1 MAIREKVDRLEEA
14 LIELAKSQERV
25 DRAIERMSIKV
36 EQTSEEVNRLSKE
49 MDKFKEW
56 SRRQIEENRK
66 GMEEFRKSM
75 EEYKEWSKRQIEE
88 NRKGMEE
95 YKEWSKRQIEELRR
109 GIEEN
114 RKNMEEF
121 RKSMEEYKEWSK
133 RQIEELRNMTKRMNK
148 QWGELANKLG
158 TLVEDIIAPAL
169 PDIVKKYFNCDIDD
183 FMIRRKKKHSKDRSK
198 VREFDVIILCNDTV
212 ILDETKST
220 PRYEYVKEFI
230 EFVKSGE
237 FFEYFP
243 EYIGKKF
250 IAIFSTLNM
259 PKDIIEYLTKSGIY
273 AMGMKGDYMDI
284 LNYHEIS
291 DSPE

>member
-25 DRAIERMSIKV
+25 DRAIERMSVKV

-66 GMEEFRKSM
+66 G
-75 EEYKEWSKRQIEE
+75 
-88 NRKGMEE
+88 
-95 YKEWSKRQIEELRR
+95 
-109 GIEEN
+109 
-114 RKNMEEF
+114 MEEF

-284 LNYHEIS
+284 LNYHEIKEEK
-291 DSPE
+291 D

>member
-25 DRAIERMSIKV
+25 DRAIERMSVKV

-66 GMEEFRKSM
+66 GMEEFRKS
-75 EEYKEWSKRQIEE
+75 
-88 NRKGMEE
+88 MEE

-259 PKDIIEYLTKSGIY
+259 PRDIIEYLTKSGIY